1 MEQQPYL
8 QTFGARRQ
16 SNAASADILASEHTP
31 RVENRMDAATLRL
44 ILIIVGVAFLIG
56 LYLWERR
63 RAEARE
69 DEHDWDNYLNDK
81 REPNLGPLES
91 ETPDLSDDGP
101 WGDFDEESAFRPEP
115 EPEPE
120 PESDPEL
127 DLKPEPEPGPDLEP
141 LLESEPEADREP
153 KPEPVG
159 SPDWDLD
166 REEPKPESEP
176 DPTAVER
183 PMGADADADSGVNA
197 AASASP
203 TPASAPASSD
213 EAPKRAGDDAMLI
226 QLFVVAVREP
236 FAGERIL
243 AAAKRLKLT
252 PGSMDIFHRLASD
265 DSARAPLYSMANLI
279 KPGSFPLRDMRGFES
294 PGLALFAQL
303 GGDPSDLMVFDELLH
318 AARALAGELGGE
330 VQERG
335 RHPLT
340 DERAKALRAQVSA
353 LLQRAPGQSDTQ

>member
-1 MEQQPYL
+1 
-8 QTFGARRQ
+8 
-16 SNAASADILASEHTP
+16 
-31 RVENRMDAATLRL
+31 MDAATLRL
-44 ILIIVGVAFLIG
+44 ILIIVGAAFLIG

-63 RAEARE
+63 RAEERD

-91 ETPDLSDDGP
+91 EDPDLSDDRSWDG
-101 WGDFDEESAFRPEP
+101 FETESAFRPKPELEPEPEAELEPEREPEREPDSDLDREEP

-120 PESDPEL
+120 P
-127 DLKPEPEPGPDLEP
+127 
-141 LLESEPEADREP
+141 
-153 KPEPVG
+153 
-159 SPDWDLD
+159 
-166 REEPKPESEP
+166 EP

-183 PMGADADADSGVNA
+183 PMGADADSVPKA
-197 AASASP
+197 AASASA
-203 TPASAPASSD
+203 TPASAHRSSD
-213 EAPKRAGDDAMLI
+213 DASKCAGDDAILI

-236 FAGERIL
+236 FAGARIL

-265 DSARAPLYSMANLI
+265 DSARAPLYSMANLV

-303 GGDPSDLMVFDELLH
+303 GGDPSDLMVYDELLH
-318 AARALAGELGGE
+318 VARALAVELGGE

-340 DERAKALRAQVSA
+340 DDRAKALRAQVSA
-353 LLQRAPGQSDTQ
+353 LLQRAPDQSDTQ